1 MKKRT
6 PDDNCLFC
14 LGKKATQRNSHI
26 ISAALLKKAI
36 GKRDYELSYK
46 ISTAELLIDEFYGKS
61 RLDNPSTAIKQN
73 PHSRDY
79 YFCPECEKRM
89 GHLES
94 GVILA
99 LTNCGDERYVRNYS
113 DFISPGGITYK
124 TFNKIGSDEFN
135 MFFLLTVW
143 RIALLYKLEKNVF
156 SLRGYGG
163 HEMELMRD
171 ILFWFLYGDVQNY
184 ERLKDQFAIMIFSTQ
199 SNSDPTKNFSMT
211 IDFADRPNIFW
222 AFDYLILVYSAKDI
236 EEAPQGGDSYFLLK
250 PDVELINTPPIL
262 PRIAFVK
269 KEVWNDLVTSVLG
282 FTSTGFFQS
291 ILSKLVEATGLPKN
305 FCHIIVYFRAKDIE
319 AETGKLFSECSLIAF
334 REIMGTVNRDNP
346 AP

>member
-1 MKKRT
+1 
-6 PDDNCLFC
+6 LE
-14 LGKKATQRNSHI
+14 KKATQRNSHI

-46 ISTAELLIDEFYGKS
+46 ISTAELLTDEFYGKS
-61 RLDNPSTAIKQN
+61 RLDNPSTTIKQN

-99 LTNCGDERYVRNYS
+99 LTNCGEAKFEKNYS
-113 DFISPGGITYK
+113 NFISPGGIAYK
-124 TFNKIGSDEFN
+124 TFNEVGSDEFN

-143 RIALLYKLEKNVF
+143 RIALLYGLEKNIHP
-156 SLRGYGG
+156 LRGYRGY
-163 HEMELMRD
+163 EMELMRD
-171 ILFWFLYGDVQNY
+171 ILFWYIYGDAQNY
-184 ERLKDQFAIMIFSTQ
+184 ERLKDQFAVMIFRAE
-199 SNSDPTKNFSMT
+199 SNSDPTRNFSTT

-236 EEAPQGGDSYFLLK
+236 EEAPQGDDAYFLLK

-269 KEVWNDLVTSVLG
+269 EEVWNDLVTSILG
-282 FTSTGFFQS
+282 FTSKGFFQNM
-291 ILSKLVEATGLPKN
+291 LSELAEATGLPKN
-305 FCHIIVYFRAKDIE
+305 FCHIILYLRAKDIE
-319 AETGKLFSECSLIAF
+319 AEIGKLFSDCCLIAF
-334 REIMGTVNRDNP
+334 REIVDTVNKDKP
-346 AP
+346 TP